1 MPDRLEE
8 LSAKLGITPEQLIRR
23 FIAEGMA
30 GINSN
35 NEPAEPG
42 VSLEDFL
49 LKNGVWK
56 PD

>member
-42 VSLEDFL
+42 ISLEDFL